1 MNQIKSKTGKKAE
14 NLTKKQIKNTGVT
27 LSLEEY
33 KRLEAALVVA
43 QYCYRKQRA
52 FCVSARSKWARKAK
66 QPVCPA

>member
-33 KRLEAALVVA
+33 KRLEAVLVVA
-43 QYCYRKQRA
+43 QYCLQ
-52 FCVSARSKWARKAK
+52 KAESILCK
-66 QPVCPA
+66 RPLKVGKKG